1 MCLGDATPNARQRIW
16 SKSNDPASP
25 PPPINPDVRRRKL
38 AALARRSQTS
48 TAYKVV
54 QKVAAKPK
62 EQKIA
67 AKTKVAAKPKEQKV
81 AAKPKVADKPK
92 EQKVADKPKKAPKG
106 GDTIVSHPIL
116 SISNN
121 RLELCAFDENWVKL
135 YIFGSISR
143 LYGPKLKEH
152 GEHLK
157 HYIESMPNVTKNQVL
172 GVLRGLQ
179 GKRDGNDVS

>member
-1 MCLGDATPNARQRIW
+1 MCLGDATPNARRRIW

-38 AALARRSQTS
+38 AALALRSQTP

-62 EQKIA
+62 EQK
-67 AKTKVAAKPKEQKV
+67 V
-81 AAKPKVADKPK
+81 AAKPKVQK
-92 EQKVADKPKKAPKG
+92 EKVADKPKKAPKG

-135 YIFGSISR
+135 YIFGSMSR

-172 GVLRGLQ
+172 SVLRGLQ